1 MHHYRHIA
9 NNLAKSLVILGVL
22 GALAGCDTQ
31 TSEPQN
37 AHDGRL
43 PQQVYWGDLHL
54 HSRYSFDAYTF
65 GNRSLS
71 PDAAYRFA
79 KGEAVAAHNGD
90 RAQLSRPLDFLM
102 VSDHAEYLGV
112 LANIQDRQPQIMSLP
127 LGQRWARYLEE
138 GNTAP
143 IINEWVA
150 AVSGTL
156 PNDSYPTDEAI
167 NTTFQDIARV
177 ADRHND
183 PGRFTSFVGFEWTS
197 MINGDN
203 LHRVIVF
210 KEGYDATKDVV
221 PLSSFDGTDPEKLW
235 DWLAAYEASHKKEV
249 LAIPHNGNLSNG
261 LMFADNRI
269 NGLPLDRAYAE
280 TRMRWEPIYEM
291 TQVKGD
297 AETHPLVSPD
307 DVFADFE
314 NWDETDIA
322 MNAKPEA
329 LKKFMYA
336 HEYARPVLRQGLKHE
351 ADIGVN
357 PFKFG
362 MIGSTDAHTSMSAAR
377 SDNYYG
383 KFPESEPQAERL
395 TNKMGG
401 TMWANRFLA
410 ASGYAAIWAT
420 ENTREALFDAMKR
433 REVYA
438 STGPRI
444 QLRLFGGFDFSA
456 DDINRPDMVA
466 QAYARGVPMGGD
478 LPASETAPG
487 FLVSASKDPESAHL
501 DRIQIV
507 KGWLAE
513 DGTTRERVYDVAWSG
528 DRVPDAKTGAVGPVG
543 STVNVAEAS
552 YSNDIGAES
561 LTSYWQDP
569 DFDPSERAFYYARV
583 LEIPT
588 PRWSTYDAARYKQP
602 LPQDVPHSLQQR
614 AYSSPIWYTPS
625 E

>member
-1 MHHYRHIA
+1 
-9 NNLAKSLVILGVL
+9 
-22 GALAGCDTQ
+22 
-31 TSEPQN
+31 
-37 AHDGRL
+37 
-43 PQQVYWGDLHL
+43 
-54 HSRYSFDAYTF
+54 
-65 GNRSLS
+65 
-71 PDAAYRFA
+71 
-79 KGEAVAAHNGD
+79 
-90 RAQLSRPLDFLM
+90 
-102 VSDHAEYLGV
+102 
-112 LANIQDRQPQIMSLP
+112 
-127 LGQRWARYLEE
+127 
-138 GNTAP
+138 
-143 IINEWVA
+143 
-150 AVSGTL
+150 
-156 PNDSYPTDEAI
+156 
-167 NTTFQDIARV
+167 
-177 ADRHND
+177 
-183 PGRFTSFVGFEWTS
+183 
-197 MINGDN
+197 
-203 LHRVIVF
+203 
-210 KEGYDATKDVV
+210 
-221 PLSSFDGTDPEKLW
+221 
-235 DWLAAYEASHKKEV
+235 
-249 LAIPHNGNLSNG
+249 
-261 LMFADNRI
+261 
-269 NGLPLDRAYAE
+269 
-280 TRMRWEPIYEM
+280 
-291 TQVKGD
+291 
-297 AETHPLVSPD
+297 
-307 DVFADFE
+307 
-314 NWDETDIA
+314 
-322 MNAKPEA
+322 
-329 LKKFMYA
+329 MYA

>member
-1 MHHYRHIA
+1 MRY
-9 NNLAKSLVILGVL
+9 LGKLFVTVAL
-22 GALAGCDTQ
+22 GATLVACDQ
-31 TSEPQN
+31 SAQDS
-37 AHDGRL
+37 ASRDHDGRL
-43 PQQVYWGDLHL
+43 PQQVFWGDLHL
-54 HSRYSFDAYTF
+54 HSRFSFDSFSF
-65 GNRSLS
+65 GNRSLT
-71 PDAAYRFA
+71 PDDAFRFA
-79 KGEAVAAHNGD
+79 KGEPVQAHNGD
-90 RAQLSRPLDFLM
+90 MAQLSRPLDFLM

-112 LANIQDRQPQIMSLP
+112 LASIQEKRDYIMALP
-127 LGQRWARYLEE
+127 LGQRWSKYLADGEVRSIVAE
-138 GNTAP
+138 FMATIQGTAGLDGYPSPEIMNTMWRQSV
-143 IINEWVA
+143 EA
-150 AVSGTL
+150 A
-156 PNDSYPTDEAI
+156 E
-167 NTTFQDIARV
+167 
-177 ADRHND
+177 RHNA
-183 PGRFTSFVGFEWTS
+183 PGSFSAIIGYEWTS
-197 MINGDN
+197 MIDGDN
-203 LHRVIVF
+203 LHRVVVF
-210 KEGYDATKDVV
+210 RGGAEDTAELT
-221 PLSSFDGTDPEKLW
+221 PFSSLDSVDPEDLW
-235 DWLAAYEASHKKEV
+235 ASLEAYEASHKNEV

-261 LMFADNRI
+261 LMFDDKRI
-269 NGLPLDRAYAE
+269 NGQPLDRAYAE
-280 TRMRWEPIYEM
+280 MRMRWEPIYEM

-297 AETHPLVSPD
+297 GETHPLVSPD
-307 DVFADFE
+307 DGFADFE

-322 MNAKPEA
+322 MNKKPEA
-329 LKKFMYA
+329 LKKAMYER
-336 HEYARPVLRQGLKHE
+336 EYARPALRSGLKHE

-362 MIGSTDAHTSMSAAR
+362 MIGSTDSHTAMATAESG
-377 SDNYYG
+377 NYYG
-383 KFPESEPQAERL
+383 KFADSEPGPDRL

-401 TMWANRFLA
+401 ALWANRFLA